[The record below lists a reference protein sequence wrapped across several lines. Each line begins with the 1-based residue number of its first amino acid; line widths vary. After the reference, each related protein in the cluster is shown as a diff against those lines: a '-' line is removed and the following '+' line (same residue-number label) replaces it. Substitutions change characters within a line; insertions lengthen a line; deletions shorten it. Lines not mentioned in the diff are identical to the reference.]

1 MNSVILITPGFT
13 ADEQDQNC
21 LPTLQLYAV
30 ELKRQGIDV
39 CIVALDYPF
48 TTQPYTWKD
57 IPVYPCGGRNKRWLK
72 PLVVWRAMNICHQLL
87 DNKPGAVLH
96 SFWLSWACAIGER
109 VATRRG
115 VRHITTLMGQ
125 DALPQNRRW
134 FRFLKPERQADIVV
148 LSDFQQQALV
158 QNAGFTAGQVIPW
171 GIQPVEFTTR
181 KEDTRAVD
189 ILGVGS
195 LIPLKNWDL
204 WLSAVAFVKQS
215 IPHLRAVLI
224 GSGPEKHR
232 LAARIASFN
241 LENNVTLLDE
251 LPRPEVLRNM
261 QQATVLLHTSN
272 YESQGYVLLEAAA
285 AGCRLVSTPVGIAPE
300 IAHCAETPEALGG
313 LLLEALRGGPKITP
327 SVPYTMEQTAQAYV
341 KLYRG

>member
-48 TTQPYTWKD
+48 TTQPYTWKG

-87 DNKPGAVLH
+87 DSKPKAVVH

-109 VATRRG
+109 IASRRG
-115 VRHITTLMGQ
+115 ARHITTLMGQ

-134 FRFLKPERQADIVV
+134 FRFLKPERQDDIVV
-148 LSDFQQQALV
+148 LSKFQQQALA
-158 QNAGFTAGQVIPW
+158 QNAGFTAQQVIPW
-171 GIQPVEFTTR
+171 GVQQAEFPAPKNDAR
-181 KEDTRAVD
+181 PVD

-204 WLSAVAFVKQS
+204 WLSVVALVKQTN
-215 IPHLRAVLI
+215 PGLQAVLI
-224 GSGPEKHR
+224 GSGPEKQR
-232 LAARIASFN
+232 LAARIKALN
-241 LENNVTLLDE
+241 LEDCVSLTDE
-251 LPRPEVLRNM
+251 LPRPEVLSKM
-261 QQATVLLHTSN
+261 QQAKVLLHTSN

-300 IAHCAETPEALGG
+300 VAQCAETPEALGG
-313 LLLEALRGGPKITP
+313 LLLEVLATGPQKTP
-327 SVPYTMEQTAQAYV
+327 SAPYTMEQTAQAYL
-341 KLYRG
+341 KWYQG